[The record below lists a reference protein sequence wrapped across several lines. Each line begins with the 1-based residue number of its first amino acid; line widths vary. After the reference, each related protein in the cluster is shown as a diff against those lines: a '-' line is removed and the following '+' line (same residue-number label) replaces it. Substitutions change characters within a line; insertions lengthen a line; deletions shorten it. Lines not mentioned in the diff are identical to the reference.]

1 MRLDAD
7 EPARDATHERYRD
20 AMNARSS
27 LRPLD
32 VVIRIAIV
40 GLTLGTAYIHSTLGG
55 VLFTLNALG
64 YLVAAVAIVIPLGIA
79 IRFRWFI
86 RLGLMGY
93 AATAIVAWAI
103 QGPYYQTAYIAK
115 AIEVALIT
123 LLAIDFARM
132 DGNPINVVKSELGLL
147 ATKLGRRPATGRA
160 GA

>member
-1 MRLDAD
+1 
-7 EPARDATHERYRD
+7 
-20 AMNARSS
+20 MNPRSS

-40 GLTLGTAYIHSTLGG
+40 GFVLGTAYIHSTLGG

-64 YLVAAVAIVIPLGIA
+64 YLVAAVAIVIPLAIA
-79 IRFRWFI
+79 SRFRWFI

-93 AATAIVAWAI
+93 AATAIVAWAV
-103 QGPYYQTAYIAK
+103 QGPYYSTAYIAK
-115 AIEVALIT
+115 AIEITLIA

-147 ATKLGRRPATGRA
+147 ATKLGRRPATGQA

>member
-1 MRLDAD
+1 MT
-7 EPARDATHERYRD
+7 P
-20 AMNARSS
+20 RSR

-32 VVIRIAIV
+32 VIIRIAIV

-55 VLFTLNALG
+55 LLFTLNATG
-64 YLVAAVAIVIPLGIA
+64 YLVAALAVIVPLALA

-86 RLGLMGY
+86 RLGLIGY

-103 QGPYYQTAYIAK
+103 TGPYYTTAFIAK
-115 AIEVALIT
+115 GIEVALIT

-132 DGNPINVVKSELGLL
+132 DGNPIKVVKSELGLL
-147 ATKLGRRPATGRA
+147 SWKLGRRAATSQA

>member
-1 MRLDAD
+1 MT
-7 EPARDATHERYRD
+7 P
-20 AMNARSS
+20 RSS

-32 VVIRIAIV
+32 VIIRIAIV

-55 VLFTLNALG
+55 LLFTLNATG
-64 YLVAAVAIVIPLGIA
+64 YVVAALAIVVPLGLA

-93 AATAIVAWAI
+93 AATAIIAWAI
-103 QGPYYQTAYIAK
+103 TGPYYTTAYIAK

-132 DGNPINVVKSELGLL
+132 DGNPIKVIKSELGLL
-147 ATKLGRRPATGRA
+147 SSKLGRRPATGQA